1 MKRTVFLLMAVV
13 AMSSFGFAGG
23 DFKEIEP
30 VVVVPVIPEVD
41 HSGFYVGAAV
51 AYQRTYG
58 TDSTWFGKTDSQ
70 DETGALGLVAGYDF
84 NEYIAIEGRFAI
96 SMFEEDYAEVT
107 TYSIFVKPQYPVS
120 EDFTIYGLLG
130 FGNVTVDA
138 TDAGGAE
145 FGAVPNIVGN
155 TLMDESGFQWGLGVS
170 YAVTEEIG
178 VFFDYVAFA
187 SDAEVDPTPLYAYGP
202 AARYTEMSNDAL
214 TLGVTYKF

>member
-1 MKRTVFLLMAVV
+1 MNKIALSFMAVV
-13 AMSSFGFAGG
+13 AMSSLGVAGG
-23 DFKEIEP
+23 NVSPIPVP
-30 VVVVPVIPEVD
+30 VVVEED
-41 HSGFYVGAAV
+41 FSGFYLGGTIV
-51 AYQRTYG
+51 YQRTYA
-58 TDSTWFGKTDSQ
+58 DNSTWFGKIDSQ

-84 NEYIAIEGRFAI
+84 NEYVAIEGRFAT
-96 SMFEEDYAEVT
+96 SLFEEDYAEVT
-107 TYSIFVKPQYPVS
+107 TYSIFVKPQYPVT
-120 EDFTIYGLLG
+120 EEFKIYALLG

-138 TDAGGAE
+138 TDAGGSY
-145 FGAVPNIVGN
+145 FGAVPSIVGN